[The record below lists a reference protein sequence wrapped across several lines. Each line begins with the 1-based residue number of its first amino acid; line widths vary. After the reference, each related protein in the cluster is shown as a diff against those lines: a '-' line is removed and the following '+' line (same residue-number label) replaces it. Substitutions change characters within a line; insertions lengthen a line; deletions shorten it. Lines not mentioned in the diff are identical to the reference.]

1 LAASSRSSA
10 VMMVIPLS
18 CKTIPQ
24 ANLTVLT
31 TPLIKSGS

>member
-1 LAASSRSSA
+1 